1 MGYRCFRTLN
11 IPWTNYF
18 DDYVAFASLH
28 EQQSVTG
35 VVHGLFK
42 ILGWKFAES
51 GEKAP
56 PFAPRVT
63 ALGVDLD
70 VTDMHSGVVRVE
82 NTLSRKNDLVD
93 TLENKMQSGH
103 LPQHQAVRLRG
114 RMQFSAGQIFGR
126 LARKALSFNVGCTE
140 ALPGFPFD
148 ECSEASQ
155 NCTTV
160 SMVRFYRRISRA

>member
-1 MGYRCFRTLN
+1 MAHSLWAIGVSELS

-35 VVHGLFK
+35 AVHGLFK

-63 ALGVDLD
+63 ALGVDVD
-70 VTDMHSGVVRVE
+70 VTDMHSGVVRVD
-82 NTLSRKNDLVD
+82 NTVSRKNDLMD
-93 TLENKMQSGH
+93 TLGNIIKSGH
-103 LPQHQAVRLRG
+103 LPQQQALRLRG

-126 LARKALSFNVGCTE
+126 LWL
-140 ALPGFPFD
+140 L
-148 ECSEASQ
+148 
-155 NCTTV
+155 
-160 SMVRFYRRISRA
+160 